1 MNRFRD
7 LNAIL
12 KRISLYDLRSYLER
26 VGWRRIAEP
35 NNKWQVF
42 RLETSLSNKL
52 ELILPVEER
61 FTDTKERI
69 GHAVLAI
76 SQIEERP
83 SVDVCA
89 DIVGTNSDSILV
101 RLQVPE
107 AATSL
112 PIAEASRHVK
122 AIKNLLLYSACS
134 ELQAR
139 PYYENPLPSSLEL
152 ITGFEFCHTF
162 SGSFG
167 FEVTSTVSKPKQTS
181 DLFDAP
187 IHRRMVERIAKGLLL
202 LEKSIEGD
210 DPDMLISSYESALNA
225 RMCDAIAD
233 IGLEGQIAFRFGID
247 WASSFSPSEEVS
259 LFKEQLIGE
268 PQVNMLK
275 FVSEQLK
282 IVEPH
287 LEQIHGQVVNLH
299 CTTNPI
305 EGNAKR
311 TVSVKVDHKPYGTI
325 EVKMTL
331 GPEFYL
337 LAIEA
342 HSKGKQLTAIG
353 QLQRKGNSWTLES
366 ITSLEVLGI

>member
-7 LNAIL
+7 LSAL
-12 KRISLYDLRSYLER
+12 LVRISLYDLRSYLER
-26 VGWRRIAEP
+26 AGWIRVIAP

-42 RLETSLSNKL
+42 RLDNNQSNKL
-52 ELILPVEER
+52 ELILPVDAH
-61 FTDTKERI
+61 FTDTNERI
-69 GHAVLAI
+69 EHAVLAI

-83 SVDVCA
+83 ATDVCA
-89 DIVGTNSDSILV
+89 DIVGTNTDSLLV
-101 RLQVPE
+101 RLQVPG
-107 AATSL
+107 AATSI

-134 ELQAR
+134 ELQAK
-139 PYYENPLPSSLEL
+139 PHYEQPLPSSLEL
-152 ITGFEFCHTF
+152 MTGFEFCHTF

-167 FEVTSTVSKPKQTS
+167 FEVSSSVSKPKQTD

-187 IHRRMVERIAKGLLL
+187 IHRKMVERIAKGLLL
-202 LEKSIEGD
+202 LDESIKND
-210 DPDMLISSYESALNA
+210 DPGMLIASYEFALNA

-233 IGLEGQIAFRFGID
+233 IGLEGQISFNLGID
-247 WASSFSPSEEVS
+247 WASSFSPSKDVS
-259 LFKEQLIGE
+259 SFKEQFIGE

-287 LEQIHGQVVNLH
+287 LEQVQGQVVNLH
-299 CTTNPI
+299 CTSNPV
-305 EGNAKR
+305 EGHARR
-311 TVSVKVDHKPYGTI
+311 TVAVKVDHNLYGTI

-337 LAIEA
+337 LAIDA
-342 HSKGKQLTAIG
+342 HSKGKRLTAIG
-353 QLQRKGNSWTLES
+353 QLQRKGNSWTQES
-366 ITSLEVLGI
+366 ITSLAVMDV